1 MQSVT
6 NVCITQLIRKGGIKL
21 KLFDNI
27 QKSATAGSFSSV
39 LKKSN
44 KRQLINNTSDF
55 VWSIV
60 RLILLIGLSY
70 IILYPIIFCLSLS
83 IREPNDMMDPTVIW
97 LPKTLTLDNIKF
109 AFEILGFGKAFGKS
123 LAISLLCSVL
133 QMLSCAV
140 AGYGFARFKFKGRDI
155 IFLLALLTFIVPS
168 QIISMPLYIQ
178 YSKITLTTAE
188 LFGGSGIPLINTIFP
203 IAIPAFFAQGIKS
216 GLFIYLFRQAYKGMP
231 KELEDAAYL
240 DGCGPVKAFTTIM
253 FPNSAAILLV
263 TFVLSFVWYWND
275 YINVSLF
282 FNESKPLAVLL
293 ASIKTIFTT
302 ILAPE
307 GGGYSNIESA
317 VYETTFCLM
326 FLLLPIVLYIFLQK
340 KFTESLMS
348 TSIVG

>member
-1 MQSVT
+1 M
-6 NVCITQLIRKGGIKL
+6 KL
-21 KLFDNI
+21 LDNI
-27 QKSATAGSFSSV
+27 QKNATLDGFS
-39 LKKSN
+39 LAIKKSN
-44 KRQLINNTSDF
+44 KRQLLGNISNWA
-55 VWSIV
+55 WSIV
-60 RLILLIGLSY
+60 RLILLVGLSY

-83 IREPNDMMDPTVIW
+83 IRAPDDMLDPTVIW
-97 LPKTLTLDNIKF
+97 LPKNLTLDNIKF
-109 AFEILGFGKAFGKS
+109 AFEILGFGEAFGKS
-123 LAISLLCSVL
+123 LAISLLCSIF
-133 QMLSCAV
+133 QMLSCAI
-140 AGYGFARFKFKGRDI
+140 AGYGFARFRFKGRDI

-178 YSKITLTTAE
+178 YSRITLTTAE
-188 LFGGSGIPLINTIFP
+188 LFGGNGLPLINTVLP

-216 GLFIYLFRQAYKGMP
+216 GLFIYLFRQSYKSMP

-240 DGCGPVKAFTTIM
+240 DGCGPIKAFTTIM
-253 FPNSAAILLV
+253 FPNSSAILLV

-282 FNESKPLAVLL
+282 FNDSKPLAVLL
-293 ASIKTIFTT
+293 ASIKTIFTS

-307 GGGYSNIESA
+307 GGGYSTVESA

-326 FLLLPIVLYIFLQK
+326 FLLVPIVLYIFLQK